1 MFTLSIDGS
10 SLPATVEE
18 GPGCVLRATIL
29 DNDGMFPLY
38 FVYLKVYKIVRYCC
52 KF

>member
-18 GPGCVLRATIL
+18 GPDCVLRVTIL
-29 DNDGMFPLY
+29 DNDGVFTFY
-38 FVYLKVYKIVRYCC
+38 FVNLKIYKIVRYCC
-52 KF
+52 